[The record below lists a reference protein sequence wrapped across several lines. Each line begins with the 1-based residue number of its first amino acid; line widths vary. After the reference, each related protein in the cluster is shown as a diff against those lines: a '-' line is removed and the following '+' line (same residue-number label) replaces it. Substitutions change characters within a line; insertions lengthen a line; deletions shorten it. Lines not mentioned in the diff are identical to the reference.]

1 MSVEKIVLS
10 QYQDI
15 VDRAAE
21 SVKGLRVPSEGWI
34 RTVRKSFGMSGAQL
48 ARRKGVT
55 RGLISNTEKAELGG
69 GVTIKA
75 MEQMAEAL
83 GCRFVYAIV
92 PEKSVKDVV
101 RLRAHE
107 KAKAVTDYTD
117 KQMALEAQSL
127 DKKQRNFEIE
137 RLTEEFVRDMPSHLW
152 DES

>member
-1 MSVEKIVLS
+1 MSVKKIVLS

-15 VDRAAE
+15 VDRAGE
-21 SVKGLRVPSEGWI
+21 SVRGLRVPSEGWI
-34 RTVRKSFGMSGAQL
+34 RTVRKSLGMSGAQL

-55 RGLISNTEKAELGG
+55 RGLISNTEKAELDG

-92 PEKSVKDVV
+92 PEKSVKDVI
-101 RLRAHE
+101 RLRARE
-107 KAKAVTDYTD
+107 KAKAVTHYTD
-117 KQMALEAQSL
+117 QQMALEAQSL
-127 DKKQRNFEIE
+127 DKKQKGFEIE
-137 RLTEEFVRDMPSHLW
+137 RLTEEFMRDIPSHLW

>member
-1 MSVEKIVLS
+1 MSVKKIVLS

-15 VDRAAE
+15 VDRAGE
-21 SVKGLRVPSEGWI
+21 SVRGLRVPSEGWI
-34 RTVRKSFGMSGAQL
+34 RTVRKSLGMSGAQL

-55 RGLISNTEKAELGG
+55 RGLISNTEKAELDG

-92 PEKSVKDVV
+92 PEKSVKDVI
-101 RLRAHE
+101 RLRARE

-117 KQMALEAQSL
+117 QQMALEAQSL
-127 DKKQRNFEIE
+127 DKKQKGFEIE
-137 RLTEEFVRDMPSHLW
+137 RLTEEFMRDIPSHLW